1 MGHSKELGFNSEY
14 KRKPSESVEQRR
26 GGGFL
31 SLGLLL
37 LLDKNAHEGKNYRKK
52 YIHTS
57 SECQRGGVNQ
67 GGSGGGAAR
76 LLLYFKNVT
85 GLLLLER

>member
-14 KRKPSESVEQRR
+14 KRKLSESVEQRR

-37 LLDKNAHEGKNYRKK
+37 LLDKNAREGKNYRKK
-52 YIHTS
+52 YIHSS
-57 SECQRGGVNQ
+57 SEASAGVPERRGESGRQRRRCCETLTV
-67 GGSGGGAAR
+67 
-76 LLLYFKNVT
+76 F
-85 GLLLLER
+85 